1 VKRQRAGVSLIEL
14 LVVLAVVGA
23 VLGALT
29 LGLGSRADRLLET
42 SAQRAQA
49 LVRLACERALLT
61 GVDLG
66 WRLESG
72 GWRFGFVRAE
82 GWQPIGEDRGDE
94 LRQRPW
100 DGGIRFALRRDG
112 VLVDPELEPTQ
123 PQLVCLASGELS
135 AFELEL
141 AHDGSAQRW
150 RLRGAADGQLTLER
164 ADRLP

>member
-1 VKRQRAGVSLIEL
+1 VKRQRAGASLIEL

-23 VLGALT
+23 VLGAVT
-29 LGLGSRADRLLET
+29 LGLGGRADRLLET

-61 GVDLG
+61 GLDLG

-72 GWRFGFVRAE
+72 GWRFGFLRAE

-94 LRQRPW
+94 LRPRSW
-100 DGGIRFALRRDG
+100 DEGVRFALRRDG
-112 VLVDPELEPTQ
+112 VAVDPEAEPNQ

-141 AHDGSAQRW
+141 SHDGSAQTW
-150 RLRGAADGQLTLER
+150 RLRGTADGQLSLER
-164 ADRLP
+164 GDGLP